1 MFSYVMAFIVVSETQ
16 NTQLFLQIWSNVIS
30 FPYGLSLNLAIVG
43 NISQITHKM
52 SFMLNTRQS
61 SLKSLKLHTST
72 HFVPPNLP
80 NLLSPT
86 LERP

>member
-1 MFSYVMAFIVVSETQ
+1 MFSYVMALIVVYETQ

-30 FPYGLSLNLAIVG
+30 FPHGLSLNLAIAG
-43 NISQITHKM
+43 TISQITHKA
-52 SFMLNTRQS
+52 SFMLDTRQS

-72 HFVPPNLP
+72 HLVLPNLP

-86 LERP
+86 LQHP